1 MSDSED
7 LERTQPLSLLR
18 DVQAMIAAEM
28 VDSHDTTDLAMEL
41 IANRRL
47 TPVEQPERPDD
58 GYWAAVEAY
67 DATQLRGFAD
77 DAEEATAALVVSD
90 AYHTELVE
98 ESLLSV
104 AASEA
109 R

>member
-41 IANRRL
+41 IAERRL
-47 TPVEQPERPDD
+47 DTS
-58 GYWAAVEAY
+58 
-67 DATQLRGFAD
+67 LR
-77 DAEEATAALVVSD
+77 
-90 AYHTELVE
+90 
-98 ESLLSV
+98 
-104 AASEA
+104 
-109 R
+109 